1 MPNHEPVGALLL
13 DRCVATPLLSIRLA
27 RPIFLLFSFLR
38 ASDRPLILSGTLDSA
53 CVPRETVKAGD
64 LRARPLRAKR
74 WETPMQSTSRRWS
87 AHARWVVATTGIAI
101 GLTGGLARPVAAQQ
115 EMSDVEVTATHV
127 AGNVYMLQ
135 GRGGNIGVSVG
146 SDGVLLV
153 DDQYA
158 PLADKIRAS
167 LEEIVG
173 GAVELEFVLNTHWHG
188 DHVGGN
194 IEFGLE
200 APVIAHTNVR
210 ERMST
215 RQETSFGVV
224 EPSPPEALPVLT
236 FGDSVSIHFNG
247 EEIRAI
253 HYPHGH
259 TDGDAVIYF
268 TGSNVVHMGDVH
280 FAGRFPFI
288 DLSSGGSV
296 RGVIDAVTRVLDHV
310 PSDASVIPGHGPLS
324 TVADLREYLEMLN
337 ESVAFVEAG
346 IEAGK
351 SLDDL
356 QAEGVPE
363 RWAGWSWQFIDE
375 DRWIEI
381 VHGSLQGS

>member
-1 MPNHEPVGALLL
+1 M
-13 DRCVATPLLSIRLA
+13 
-27 RPIFLLFSFLR
+27 
-38 ASDRPLILSGTLDSA
+38 
-53 CVPRETVKAGD
+53 K
-64 LRARPLRAKR
+64 
-74 WETPMQSTSRRWS
+74 STSRRWS
-87 AHARWVVATTGIAI
+87 AHARFVVAATGIAI
-101 GLTGGLARPVAAQQ
+101 GLGGGVARPAAAQQ
-115 EMSDVEVTATHV
+115 EMSDVEITATRV

-153 DDQYA
+153 DDQFA
-158 PLADKIRAS
+158 PLVDKIRGA
-167 LEEIVG
+167 LGEIVG
-173 GAVELEFVLNTHWHG
+173 GAVELQFVLNTHWHG

-194 IEFGLE
+194 VEFGAE
-200 APVIAHTNVR
+200 APIIAHTNVR

-215 RQETSFGVV
+215 RQETAFGVV

-259 TDGDAVIYF
+259 TDGDAVIFF
-268 TGSNVVHMGDVH
+268 TGSNVVHMGDIH
-280 FAGRFPFI
+280 FAGLFPFI

-296 RGVIDAVTRVLDHV
+296 RGVIDAVTRIVDQV
-310 PSDASVIPGHGPLS
+310 PPDASVIPGHGPLS
-324 TVADLREYLEMLN
+324 TVDDLREYVEMLE

-346 IEAGK
+346 IRAGK
-351 SLDDL
+351 SLVAL
-356 QAEGVPE
+356 IAEGVPE
-363 RWAGWSWQFIDE
+363 RWAGWSWRFIDE
-375 DRWIEI
+375 ARWIEI